1 MSKPTKALIFNKFR
15 IKKLIASSHFG
26 LLYEGI
32 NIKNNELVAM
42 KFQKKTANFNLLESE
57 AYFLFLLKGFGIPK
71 LISYGKTGT
80 YYILI
85 EEFLGLS
92 IQEIYNNKKFKLKDI
107 CIIALQC
114 IDRLEYIHSKN
125 IIHRDIK
132 PNNITI
138 GRKDPNILYLID
150 FGFAHKFRSS
160 RTGKHIKFNNLKKA
174 LGSIRFMS
182 INANKGFEQSRRDD
196 LESLGYMLIYLAK
209 NNLPWIELEQKK
221 IQKIKRYQLVCS
233 MKIKNTSQMLCSG
246 LPSEFCKYLNYAKA
260 LEFEQNPDYNYLRKL
275 FLDIL
280 EKDNF
285 KNDFRFSWAK
295 IQKNKK
301 SIDYSDVKSFD
312 NTIKTGRDNS
322 KKRLYNKIKK
332 SLELEKS
339 RSQDEPSLSKILNKN
354 NNDDKRN
361 NNKRNKTNIIPMDKN
376 LKLNS
381 SEPKNRKKKELIYS
395 RKKIQGIKFIKR
407 IKIEKFVFDNDEN
420 YVLNSNRDNKDNLRN
435 NEFSFRN
442 EKSQNKTNDNNI
454 NIYEIKKIQKSSFL
468 KNDKMIK
475 NSSKTIIK
483 NDIESNVNKIILNG
497 VNNNS
502 NLKNRYKT
510 LKEREKEKN
519 FSQNNLN
526 NIFQLKKKLIYKNM
540 QNNEKT
546 IINLK
551 NRNETNLF
559 DECTNNNFGRF
570 HSENSRNQYRN
581 NNYSIKRGI
590 KDSFLDTNSNSFLFN
605 RKNKLSFIENS
616 NNEYKSPHNY
626 NLKNFSSN
634 YNMDEDTF
642 KSYGLENTKESQK
655 RNNIN
660 LNLNHLKYKPNIKI
674 NKNYNINIINQKNNQ
689 KGYLSNKLF
698 RYDKFNNNYYSYI
711 PLSQNKEKDIFY

>member
-361 NNKRNKTNIIPMDKN
+361 NNKRNKTNIIPKDKN

-381 SEPKNRKKKELIYS
+381 SEPKKKK
-395 RKKIQGIKFIKR
+395 KKG
-407 IKIEKFVFDNDEN
+407 
-420 YVLNSNRDNKDNLRN
+420 
-435 NEFSFRN
+435 
-442 EKSQNKTNDNNI
+442 I
-454 NIYEIKKIQKSSFL
+454 NI
-468 KNDKMIK
+468 
-475 NSSKTIIK
+475 
-483 NDIESNVNKIILNG
+483 
-497 VNNNS
+497 
-502 NLKNRYKT
+502 
-510 LKEREKEKN
+510 
-519 FSQNNLN
+519 FS
-526 NIFQLKKKLIYKNM
+526 
-540 QNNEKT
+540 
-546 IINLK
+546 
-551 NRNETNLF
+551 
-559 DECTNNNFGRF
+559 
-570 HSENSRNQYRN
+570 
-581 NNYSIKRGI
+581 
-590 KDSFLDTNSNSFLFN
+590 
-605 RKNKLSFIENS
+605 
-616 NNEYKSPHNY
+616 
-626 NLKNFSSN
+626 
-634 YNMDEDTF
+634 
-642 KSYGLENTKESQK
+642 
-655 RNNIN
+655 
-660 LNLNHLKYKPNIKI
+660 
-674 NKNYNINIINQKNNQ
+674 
-689 KGYLSNKLF
+689 
-698 RYDKFNNNYYSYI
+698 
-711 PLSQNKEKDIFY
+711 

>member
-1 MSKPTKALIFNKFR
+1 M
-15 IKKLIASSHFG
+15 
-26 LLYEGI
+26 
-32 NIKNNELVAM
+32 
-42 KFQKKTANFNLLESE
+42 
-57 AYFLFLLKGFGIPK
+57 
-71 LISYGKTGT
+71 
-80 YYILI
+80 
-85 EEFLGLS
+85 
-92 IQEIYNNKKFKLKDI
+92 
-107 CIIALQC
+107 
-114 IDRLEYIHSKN
+114 
-125 IIHRDIK
+125 
-132 PNNITI
+132 
-138 GRKDPNILYLID
+138 
-150 FGFAHKFRSS
+150 
-160 RTGKHIKFNNLKKA
+160 
-174 LGSIRFMS
+174 
-182 INANKGFEQSRRDD
+182 
-196 LESLGYMLIYLAK
+196 
-209 NNLPWIELEQKK
+209 
-221 IQKIKRYQLVCS
+221 
-233 MKIKNTSQMLCSG
+233 
-246 LPSEFCKYLNYAKA
+246 
-260 LEFEQNPDYNYLRKL
+260 
-275 FLDIL
+275 
-280 EKDNF
+280 
-285 KNDFRFSWAK
+285 
-295 IQKNKK
+295 
-301 SIDYSDVKSFD
+301 
-312 NTIKTGRDNS
+312 
-322 KKRLYNKIKK
+322 
-332 SLELEKS
+332 
-339 RSQDEPSLSKILNKN
+339 
-354 NNDDKRN
+354 
-361 NNKRNKTNIIPMDKN
+361 
-376 LKLNS
+376 
-381 SEPKNRKKKELIYS
+381 
-395 RKKIQGIKFIKR
+395 
-407 IKIEKFVFDNDEN
+407 
-420 YVLNSNRDNKDNLRN
+420 NSNRDNKDNLRN

>member
-1 MSKPTKALIFNKFR
+1 M
-15 IKKLIASSHFG
+15 
-26 LLYEGI
+26 
-32 NIKNNELVAM
+32 
-42 KFQKKTANFNLLESE
+42 
-57 AYFLFLLKGFGIPK
+57 
-71 LISYGKTGT
+71 
-80 YYILI
+80 
-85 EEFLGLS
+85 
-92 IQEIYNNKKFKLKDI
+92 
-107 CIIALQC
+107 
-114 IDRLEYIHSKN
+114 
-125 IIHRDIK
+125 
-132 PNNITI
+132 
-138 GRKDPNILYLID
+138 
-150 FGFAHKFRSS
+150 
-160 RTGKHIKFNNLKKA
+160 
-174 LGSIRFMS
+174 
-182 INANKGFEQSRRDD
+182 
-196 LESLGYMLIYLAK
+196 
-209 NNLPWIELEQKK
+209 
-221 IQKIKRYQLVCS
+221 VCS

-312 NTIKTGRDNS
+312 NKIKTGRDNS

-381 SEPKNRKKKELIYS
+381 SEPKNRKKKELIIYS

-407 IKIEKFVFDNDEN
+407 IKNEKFVFDNDEN

-475 NSSKTIIK
+475 NSSKKIIK

-526 NIFQLKKKLIYKNM
+526 NIFQLLIYKNM

-626 NLKNFSSN
+626 
-634 YNMDEDTF
+634 
-642 KSYGLENTKESQK
+642 
-655 RNNIN
+655 
-660 LNLNHLKYKPNIKI
+660 
-674 NKNYNINIINQKNNQ
+674 
-689 KGYLSNKLF
+689 KG
-698 RYDKFNNNYYSYI
+698 KFH
-711 PLSQNKEKDIFY
+711 